1 MEPDCQTVYAAFTMR
16 NLTIISH
23 TEHYVLADGRVV
35 GLGSTVTEINQL
47 LAIFDTITH
56 VAMLHDIVAPLSA
69 LPYVSDKIKFVA
81 LPAVG
86 GPTFNDK
93 LAIVIQAS
101 KILMKVHKAINSS
114 DYFQFRAPTGIGV
127 FVIPY
132 LILFNSK
139 KGWFKYAG
147 NWKQDYAPLA
157 YRFQKW
163 LLEHQSRPVTING
176 FWEDQPKQCLSF
188 ENPCL
193 TREEIQAGQS
203 IIATKTLQ
211 FPIELCFVGR
221 LEAAKGVD
229 LIIDALSSLD
239 TKSLQKIAILHLVGE
254 GSRRKVY
261 EKLVEDRA
269 LPIVFHGYLSRAE
282 VQDIYKKSHAILL
295 PSASEGF
302 PKVIAEAMNYGCIPI
317 VSNVSSIGHYISDS
331 ENGFLMADLTA
342 CSLKACILKL
352 VALKVP
358 TYNRMIATSS
368 EFISQFGYDYYHQH
382 LLKDI
387 L

>member
-1 MEPDCQTVYAAFTMR
+1 MR
-16 NLTIISH
+16 SLTIISH
-23 TEHYVLADGRVV
+23 TEHYVLVDGSLV

-47 LAIFDTITH
+47 LTVFDSITH
-56 VAMLHDIVAPLSA
+56 VAMLHDQVAPLSA
-69 LPYVSDKIKFVA
+69 LPYASDKIRFIA

-86 GPTFNDK
+86 GKTLSDK
-93 LAIVIQAS
+93 MAIVFQAP
-101 KILMKVHKAINSS
+101 KIIATVRKALKDS
-114 DYFQFRAPTGIGV
+114 DYFQFRAPTGIGF

-147 NWKQDYAPLA
+147 NWKQDQAPLA

-193 TREEIQAGQS
+193 TDEEIQVGQS
-203 IIATKTLQ
+203 IIASKTLQ

-229 LIIDALSSLD
+229 LIIEALARLDAQSF
-239 TKSLQKIAILHLVGE
+239 QKIGVIHLVGE
-254 GSRRKVY
+254 GWRRADY
-261 EKLVEDRA
+261 EKQVKERA
-269 LPIVFHGYLSRAE
+269 LPVVFHGYLSRAE
-282 VQDIYKKSHAILL
+282 VQEIYKKSHAILL

-331 ENGFLMADLTA
+331 ENGYLMDELTGS
-342 CSLKACILKL
+342 SLKACLLKFL
-352 VALKVP
+352 ALKSP
-358 TYNRMIATSS
+358 EYHKMTTTSLDFIKQFSYAYYNQR
-368 EFISQFGYDYYHQH
+368 
-382 LLKDI
+382 LLTDV